1 MAELLASEIFYA
13 LASAGIDIA
22 AGTATAIT
30 VGSYVVVAG
39 TAYAVAQSMI
49 KAPAFG
55 SLQSETSGK
64 VSMTRDTVASRRV
77 IYGTVRA
84 SGPILFASTNGNK
97 NEFLH
102 MVVGIAGH
110 EISQLHTIFF
120 NDNIAYQNGAQN
132 TALYP
137 TDRLAM
143 TYKVGAPSGQTA
155 YAMEPSTEWTS
166 TDTLDN
172 IASIYVRMTADPK
185 VFPNGIP
192 NISAV
197 VTGRALNDLD
207 GNPVNSSSYSNP
219 ALILSDYLR
228 NYFGAS
234 ASEIETGSFKNSQV
248 ICDETPFSSSGDY
261 TKRYTCN
268 YSFTQ
273 NVKPA
278 KIIEDILKTCYG
290 KLTYVNG
297 QFVLNVGYY
306 RTPVVSINEDD
317 IISGITVT
325 TKPSQ
330 ASSYNRVNGLYV
342 DGSTY
347 TSSFQAGDFVPVTSS
362 YYLAEDNGIESAIDI
377 ELSGVTDHTT
387 ARRIAKLNLL
397 DSRQDL
403 SVQFTTK
410 ISGLQLIAGD
420 NVYVTVSRYGWAG
433 KVFEVV
439 ELTINQDLSINL
451 TLKETAQ
458 EIYDFPVGEDVDRDL
473 SPNTNLPSPFFV
485 APPIGFSAI
494 ESTTI
499 DKDGTVFPAA
509 TLNWSSS
516 LTGSV
521 SDIEIDF
528 KQTGSANY
536 DTLGKFGRDTT
547 TFTTIDVEAG
557 KTYSFRARNFNYLGV
572 YSDYVSSSLKIQGDT
587 TRPQP
592 PYAANII
599 GGSGSLYVTWTN
611 NPVDRD
617 YKFTQVFTNTTN
629 ASASAINEGRVSG
642 TSWNKTIT
650 ASGSYYVWMKNI
662 DTSANESDVYYAGSA
677 IVNAIGQGEVGP
689 AGPSGSAGYNLT
701 SIYRRSTTTPAGA
714 YYPTGNL
721 IPSSNSP
728 FGWSPNI
735 PSDDGQPLW
744 TSQGAISSADQQT
757 LSGSWSA
764 PQRVSGRVSYYQDEP
779 PVNNTD
785 ASLVIGDIWFD
796 TNGGMRAYRWNGSS
810 WVSVQDE
817 NIPTLSSSLQQNITN
832 TTSYSA
838 SLASS
843 IVANSASFSTNLN
856 QTNNTVTNNSASAAA
871 SISSVG
877 AAVTNNSSSFAAT
890 ITTLDTKVVNNSSS
904 LASSITTVNGSVT
917 TNSQSFALSINSL
930 TSTVTNNSS
939 SFASALTTTNNTVA
953 NNSSSAATSIT
964 TLSSTVTNN
973 SASSAASITT
983 TATTLAAVSG
993 SVVNLGAEYGV
1004 TVNAGRVTGFKI
1016 LSSPT
1021 TSSFIIQADRFA
1033 IVNSTGGNQRSPFS
1047 VEGGVTYIDG
1057 AVINRIDAGIITAG
1071 TVAANIRLTS
1081 PEITGSGFMITGT
1094 NGMRYQNNSG
1104 VLTITG
1110 GSANGTDNGAQ
1121 LDLVGNS
1128 AGGGIAGV
1136 AQIIAGNVGTG
1147 HILLKTGG
1155 DNIRLKVD
1163 NNGTVGINTSTPDS
1177 SYKLDV
1183 NGALKVG
1190 GSIATSGTISK
1201 ITNDDWTVGMY
1212 DGSNTISQQWD
1223 GSDYKILVDATPFI
1237 IAREGNDVTFNSV
1250 NTTSSER
1257 YKKNIRVL
1265 SGSYSIID
1273 NITPVV
1279 YDMKDDSKIDQ
1290 PGFIAEA
1297 IYEVI
1302 PEIVHKNKEGLVDS
1316 LDYSKFTPM
1325 LLDCI
1330 KEQKKLIADLQER
1343 ITKLENK

>member
-1 MAELLASEIFYA
+1 MAELLASQIFYA

-30 VGSYVVVAG
+30 IGSYVVVAG
-39 TAYAVAQSMI
+39 TAYAVAQSMV

-84 SGPILFASTNGNK
+84 SGPILFASTNGSK

-120 NDNIAYQNGAQN
+120 NDQIAFQNN
-132 TALYP
+132 TQSIALYP

-143 TYKVGAPSGQTA
+143 TYKVGAPTGQTA
-155 YAMEPSTEWTS
+155 YVMEPSTEWTA
-166 TDTLDN
+166 TDTLDG

-197 VTGRALNDLD
+197 VTGRKIKDID
-207 GNPVNSSSYSNP
+207 GNDINSGSYSNP
-219 ALILSDYLR
+219 ALILNDYLR

-234 ASEIETGSFKNSQV
+234 AAEIETGSFKNSQV
-248 ICDETPFSSSGDY
+248 ICDQTPFSGSGDY

-273 NVKPA
+273 NVKPS

-362 YYLAEDNGIESAIDI
+362 FYLAEDNGIESAVDI
-377 ELSGVTDHTT
+377 ELSGVTNHTT

-420 NVYVTVSRYGWAG
+420 NVYVTVERYGWAG

-451 TLKETAQ
+451 TLKETAA

-485 APPIGFSAI
+485 SPPLGFSAI

-499 DKDGTVFPAA
+499 DADGTVFPAA

-521 SDIEIDF
+521 SDIEVDF
-528 KQTGSANY
+528 KITSSANY
-536 DTLGKFGRDTT
+536 DTLGKFGRDTR

-572 YSDYVSSSLKIQGDT
+572 MSEYVSQSLYIQGDN
-587 TRPQP
+587 TRPQA
-592 PYAANII
+592 PYSGSAI
-599 GGSGSLYVTWTN
+599 GGSGSLYVTWLN
-611 NPVDRD
+611 SAVDRD
-617 YKFTQVFTNTTN
+617 YKFTQVFTNTSN
-629 ASASAINEGRVSG
+629 ASASAQNEGTVSG

-650 ASGSYYVWMKNI
+650 TSGSYYVWLKNI
-662 DTSANESDVYYAGSA
+662 DTSGNQSDISSGGNAFVS
-677 IVNAIGQGEVGP
+677 AIGQGAPGP
-689 AGPSGSAGYNLT
+689 AGPSGSAGFAYTN
-701 SIYRRSTTTPAGA
+701 IYRRSD
-714 YYPTGNL
+714 L
-721 IPSSNSP
+721 IPSGP
-728 FGWSPNI
+728 TYPVGNI
-735 PSDDGQPLW
+735 PVSGWDLLIPADTGEALW
-744 TSQGAISSADQQT
+744 QSSGLISNADNTT
-757 LSGSWSA
+757 LTGSWSA
-764 PQRVSGRVSYYQDEP
+764 PKRLNGRLSYYQTTSPSSGMVE
-779 PVNNTD
+779 
-785 ASLVIGDIWFD
+785 GDIWFD
-796 TNGGMRAYRWNGSS
+796 IDDKMKVYRFSSGS

-856 QTNNTVTNNSASAAA
+856 QTNNTITNNSSSAAA
-871 SISSVG
+871 SITSVG
-877 AAVTNNSSSFAAT
+877 AAVTTNSSSFAAT

-917 TNSQSFALSINSL
+917 TNSQSFALSINTL

-939 SFASALTTTNNTVA
+939 SFASSLTTTNNTVA

-983 TATTLAAVSG
+983 TATTLASVSG

-1004 TVNAGRVTGFKI
+1004 SVTAGRVTGFKI
-1016 LSSPT
+1016 LSTPT
-1021 TSSFIIQADRFA
+1021 VSDFTIQADKFA
-1033 IVNSTGGNQRSPFS
+1033 IVNSTGGSSKAPFI
-1047 VEGGVTYIDG
+1047 VEGGITYIDG
-1057 AVINRIDAGIITAG
+1057 AVIKSLDAGKITAGIITA
-1071 TVAANIRLTS
+1071 AIRMTAG
-1081 PEITGSGFMITGT
+1081 EITGSGYQVTSPI
-1094 NGMRYQNNSG
+1094 GMRALNNTS
-1104 VLTITG
+1104 VLTVTG
-1110 GSANGTDNGAQ
+1110 GSDNATGGQ
-1121 LDLVGNS
+1121 IDLVGNS
-1128 AGGGIAGV
+1128 AGAGIAGV
-1136 AQIIAGNVGTG
+1136 AQIIAGNVSTG

-1155 DNIRLKVD
+1155 DNTRLKVD
-1163 NNGTVGINTSTPDS
+1163 YNGTVGINTTSPDS
-1177 SYKLDV
+1177 GYKLDV
-1183 NGALKVG
+1183 NGGVKVG
-1190 GSIATSGTISK
+1190 GNIATSGDIRK
-1201 ITNDDWTVGMY
+1201 ITNDDWTVPMN
-1212 DGSNTISQQWD
+1212 DGSNSISQQWD
-1223 GSDYKILVDATPFI
+1223 GSDYKVRVDATDFI

-1257 YKKNIRVL
+1257 YKKNITNL
-1265 SGSYSIID
+1265 TGSLDIID
-1273 NITPVV
+1273 KLQPKI
-1279 YDMKDDSKIDQ
+1279 YDRKDGSRVDEM
-1290 PGFIAEA
+1290 GLIAEA
-1297 IYEVI
+1297 VYEVL
-1302 PEIVHKNKEGLVDS
+1302 PNVVCKNKDGSIEG
-1316 LDYSKFTPM
+1316 LDYSKLIPV
-1325 LLDCI
+1325 LLGAI
-1330 KEQKKLIADLQER
+1330 KELKSRVE
-1343 ITKLENK
+1343 TLENK